1 MRSTS
6 LPDAPADTTADA
18 GRATPASTLPH
29 GSAAG
34 SAPASTFASR
44 HLGPRDTDIAEML
57 QTLGLRSLEELA
69 DVTVPSD
76 IRLKQPL
83 QLDAPLDE
91 HAALAKLR
99 RMAGKNQVLRS
110 MIGQGYYD
118 THTPPVIQRNIFEN
132 PLWYTPYTPYQPEI
146 SQGRLEALLN
156 YQTMVAD
163 LTGLAVAN
171 ASLLDEAT
179 AAAEAMA
186 MCHGQGRGKRPAF
199 YIARDCH
206 PQTLAVVRTRAG
218 SMGIDLRLFDP
229 QADALPDF
237 ADASGVLV
245 QYPTTDGRIENYD
258 ALTDA
263 AHEAKALVVVATD
276 LLALTLLRPPGEF
289 GEAGADIAVGSAQR
303 FGVPMGFGGPHAG
316 FMSVK
321 EAYVRKMPGRLVGVS
336 KDADGKAAFRLSIQT
351 REQHIKRDKATSNI
365 CTAQVL
371 LAIMAGMYAVWHGP
385 QGLTQIARRTHAH
398 AGALAEA
405 LRAAG
410 HTPLTDAYFDTITV
424 QADDADALLAAAA
437 RRGVNLRKL
446 RDDAVTIACDETTTG
461 SDLDAVLAAFA
472 EVTGA
477 GEPASAPLTIDLEA
491 IRHPPSAIRH
501 SPILAHEIF
510 QRFRSE
516 TELMRY
522 ITQLQERDISLCR
535 SMIPLGSCTM
545 KLNAAAEMM
554 PVTWPEFA
562 GLHPYAPADQTQ
574 GYAELFA
581 DLERWLAEITGL
593 PAVSL
598 QPNAGSQGE
607 YAGLLAIRGY
617 HQANGDTQRDL
628 CLIPTS
634 AHGTNPASAVVAGMK
649 VMPVGCDDAGNIDL
663 ADLRSKAEQHA
674 DRLAALMVTYP
685 STHGV
690 FETTIR
696 EVCAIVHEHGGQVY
710 LDGANMNAQ
719 VGLTRPA
726 ECGADVVHLNLHKTF
741 CIPHGGGG
749 PGMGPICAAEH
760 LADYLPKKMVDGNQQ
775 SAISN
780 QQSPV
785 IAAAPYGSPM
795 ILPIPW
801 MYIAMMGEPGLRRAT
816 EVAILN
822 ANYMAKRV
830 EGHYNVLF
838 TGPNGRVAHEFI
850 LDCRPFQKAAGI
862 TVEDIAKRMIDFGFH
877 APTMSWPVPG
887 TLMCEPTESEPRDE
901 LDRMCDALIAI
912 REEIRAIENG
922 QADKQENALKYA
934 PHPADVLLAD
944 DWSRPYGR
952 EQAAY
957 PLNWVRQWKY
967 WPPVSRIDQAFGD
980 RNLVCACPPMS
991 DYCER

>member
-1 MRSTS
+1 MTRPTS
-6 LPDAPADTTADA
+6 LPDAPAPRAVAEYEDA
-18 GRATPASTLPH
+18 AQTSD
-29 GSAAG
+29 S
-34 SAPASTFASR
+34 SVFASR
-44 HLGPRDTDIAEML
+44 HVGPRWHDITEML
-57 QTLGLRSLEELA
+57 ATLGLSSLEELA
-69 DVTVPSD
+69 GVTVPGD

-83 QLDAPLDE
+83 NLDPALDE

-99 RMAGKNQVLRS
+99 KLAEKNRVLRS

-118 THTPPVIQRNIFEN
+118 THTPPVIQRNVLEN

-156 YQTMVAD
+156 YQTMVSD
-163 LTGLAVAN
+163 LTGLPVAN

-179 AAAEAMA
+179 AAAEAVA
-186 MCHGQGRGKRPAF
+186 MCHGQHRGKRPTF
-199 YIARDCH
+199 YIAKDCH
-206 PQTLAVVRTRAG
+206 PQTLAVVHTRATSLG
-218 SMGIDLRLFDP
+218 VDLQTFDP
-229 QADALPDF
+229 QADTLPDF
-237 ADASGVLV
+237 ANASGVLV
-245 QYPTTDGRIENYD
+245 QYPTTDGRVENYD
-258 ALTDA
+258 AITDA
-263 AHEAKALVVVATD
+263 AHADKALVVVATD

-289 GEAGADIAVGSAQR
+289 GKAGADIAVGSSQR
-303 FGVPMGFGGPHAG
+303 FGVPMGFGGPHAA

-321 EAYVRKMPGRLVGVS
+321 ETYVRKMPGRLVGVS
-336 KDADGKAAFRLSIQT
+336 KDANGKAAFRLAIQT

-371 LAIMAGMYAVWHGP
+371 LAIIAGMYAVWHGP
-385 QGLTQIARRTHAH
+385 QGLTRIARRTHAY
-398 AGALAEA
+398 AAALAEA
-405 LRAAG
+405 LRDAG
-410 HTPLTDAYFDTITV
+410 HDVVDHAYFDTITV
-424 QADDADALLAAAA
+424 NVADADAVLTAAVDQ
-437 RRGVNLRKL
+437 GVNVRKL
-446 RDDAVTIACDETTTG
+446 RDGVVCIACDETTTTD
-461 SDLDAVLAAFA
+461 DLTAVIAAFSDK
-472 EVTGA
+472 GK
-477 GEPASAPLTIDLEA
+477 PAAARLNVDTNRNPKFEIRNSPFLT
-491 IRHPPSAIRH
+491 
-501 SPILAHEIF
+501 HEIF
-510 QRFRSE
+510 HRYRSE
-516 TELMRY
+516 TDLMRY
-522 ITQLQERDISLCR
+522 ITRLQERDVSLCR

-562 GLHPYAPADQTQ
+562 SLHPYAPSDQTQ

-607 YAGLLAIRGY
+607 YAGLMAIRGY
-617 HQANGDTQRDL
+617 HHANGNPDRNV

-634 AHGTNPASAVVAGMK
+634 AHGTNPASAVIAGMK
-649 VMPVGCDDAGNIDL
+649 VVPVGCDDAGNIDL
-663 ADLRSKAEQHA
+663 ADLRAKAEQHA
-674 DRLAALMVTYP
+674 DHLAALMVTYP

-760 LADYLPKKMVDGNQQ
+760 LRDYLP
-775 SAISN
+775 ISN
-780 QQSPV
+780 LEFGISDLADAGSDTSEIRNPKSEIV

-801 MYIAMMGEPGLRRAT
+801 MYIAMMGETGLRQAT

-822 ANYMAKRV
+822 ANYMAKRL
-830 EGHYNVLF
+830 EGHYDILY

-850 LDCRPFQKAAGI
+850 MDCRPFQKSVGI
-862 TVEDIAKRMIDFGFH
+862 TVEDIAKRLIDFGFH
-877 APTMSWPVPG
+877 SPTMSWPVAG
-887 TLMCEPTESEPRDE
+887 TLMCEPTESESRDE
-901 LDRMCDALIAI
+901 LDRFCDALIAI
-912 REEIRAIENG
+912 RAEIRAIETG
-922 QADKQENALKYA
+922 EADREDNVLKHA
-934 PHPADVLLAD
+934 PHPAEVLTAD
-944 DWSRPYGR
+944 EWPHVYSR
-952 EQAAY
+952 QLAAY
-957 PLNWVRQWKY
+957 PLNWVREWKY
-967 WPPVSRIDQAFGD
+967 WPPVSRIDQAWGD

-991 DYCER
+991 EYCDL